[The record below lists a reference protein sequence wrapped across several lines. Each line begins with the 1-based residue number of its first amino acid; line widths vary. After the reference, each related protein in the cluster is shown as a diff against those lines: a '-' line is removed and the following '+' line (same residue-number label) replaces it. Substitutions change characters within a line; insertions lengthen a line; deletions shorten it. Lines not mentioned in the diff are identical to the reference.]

1 LGTLN
6 FHRSVSQPVSPLQ
19 PSLGEMVQEEVMRAT
34 LKERPAT
41 WVSMQE
47 KTVKIPVQVEAA
59 AADCGRT

>member
-1 LGTLN
+1 
-6 FHRSVSQPVSPLQ
+6 
-19 PSLGEMVQEEVMRAT
+19 MVQEVMRAT

-59 AADCGRT
+59 VADCGHS

>member
-1 LGTLN
+1 MGTLN
-6 FHRSVSQPVSPLQ
+6 LHRSVSRPVSPLQ
-19 PSLGEMVQEEVMRAT
+19 PSLGEMVQEVMRAT

-59 AADCGRT
+59 VADCGHS